1 MTSRPDEIQGLIADI
16 DNLLAN
22 NGKRLS
28 RLLSGQAQEVPEV
41 LDRIRDFLVRLGESE
56 SLEKEA
62 PNKPP
67 GQGLRSPLLAKF
79 VDQVNNQSTAQD
91 HQPAEEQNQIL
102 PQRHSEFSTLLVPL
116 QAELSA
122 LLQERSTLV
131 QEIRQLEQRRLQ
143 NYSLSQQMANKEQII
158 SEFLQVLMSRLVPSL
173 TPYIA
178 QNSANSAIRST
189 TPPLLESSD
198 QTEGLTQLTRD
209 LDQRLLSL
217 DGTVNVVFDALQRN
231 INTYQES
238 LSQALARM
246 HSQGIQGEQLM
257 ASFFNN
263 LTHYLQQQS
272 QSPESSWQF
281 GENNTV
287 QPASTLLTSAD
298 SLESGAVQPVIN
310 PAPQAASSTQQ
321 IDTVILPLTTSTAV
335 TPTELRQDK
344 SELDEVDQL
353 YATLFGTKNVT
364 DSNLEVAPTVVTNE
378 LSTVSQSP
386 EVLNI
391 ADTPTVVTNELSTVS
406 QSPEVLNIA
415 DTPVQLPI
423 NQVQPVDSA
432 VDMSDPWV
440 EQADVGLVERSN
452 PNPPQIQD
460 TPVKPTDSFFESW
473 ETLFFDEETDPI
485 PPISL
490 SQTPPPQVTTT
501 ESFIN
506 QPTEADTITALTDLF
521 PNVSSNP
528 QAQPVSPPTPS
539 TPVVTTVAQ
548 RSEVVIDDEEADRS
562 LDNYIP
568 ASPQENLLLP
578 AENQV
583 NTVAD
588 ISLDAA
594 QLQQLDRDLANFDG
608 LLNSQSLS
616 TTNRD
621 IAKEQASPQEM
632 LIENQPP
639 TSLAEA
645 EQITEKTTSAK
656 NSSQESSLTVIGND
670 LKNPEVS
677 AENILDS
684 VWYLGIDLGTTG
696 ISAAL
701 LNRSTC
707 VVYPIY
713 WLAEKQSGATSFQQS
728 FRLPA
733 EVYLPT
739 ASVPHTEGVVEQTA
753 PIDIAQDKVPT
764 PPPKATELTNN
775 LYSAQLKPYLQVA
788 IPYKS
793 TRQKW
798 EPVLQFNEFSAGP
811 LIWVVRSLSKLLLT
825 LKSDLQSTTQGLTAA
840 AVGIE
845 KPDFAS
851 IINNI
856 TGVICTCPSNWSEQY
871 RFNVREAILTSKL
884 IKHPQLMQ

>member
-143 NYSLSQQMANKEQII
+143 NYSLSQQMANQEQII

-364 DSNLEVAPTVVTNE
+364 DSNLEVAPTVVTNELSTVSQSPEVLNIADTPTVVTNELSTVSQSPEVLNIADTPTVVTNE

-825 LKSDLQSTTQGLTAA
+825 LKSDLQEYYT
-840 AVGIE
+840 
-845 KPDFAS
+845 
-851 IINNI
+851 
-856 TGVICTCPSNWSEQY
+856 
-871 RFNVREAILTSKL
+871 RFNRCGCGN
-884 IKHPQLMQ
+884 